1 MSKLLTSVDLHVL
14 ETVLGGATVKTT
26 VTSRTTGTSADQLL
40 QQLNALSTTI
50 QNIGNTA
57 NKTGFSTTDVLML
70 GILMSQQR
78 QVNVFVRR
86 PFW

>member
-1 MSKLLTSVDLHVL
+1 MSKLLTSVDPHVL
-14 ETVLGGATVKTT
+14 EAVLGGATT
-26 VTSRTTGTSADQLL
+26 VSSRCATGTSSDQLL
-40 QQLNALSTTI
+40 QTLNSLSTTI

>member
-1 MSKLLTSVDLHVL
+1 MSKLLTSVDPVVL
-14 ETVLGGATVKTT
+14 EAVLGGATVS
-26 VTSRTTGTSADQLL
+26 SRCASGTSTDQLL
-40 QQLNALSTTI
+40 QTLNGLSTTI

-86 PFW
+86 SFW

>member
-1 MSKLLTSVDLHVL
+1 MSKLLTSVDPHVL
-14 ETVLGGATVKTT
+14 EAVLGGATVS
-26 VTSRTTGTSADQLL
+26 SRCATGTGTSTDQLL
-40 QQLNALSTTI
+40 QTLNGLSTTI

>member
-1 MSKLLTSVDLHVL
+1 MSKLLTSVDPHIL
-14 ETVLGGATVKTT
+14 EAVLGGAA
-26 VTSRTTGTSADQLL
+26 VTSRCATGTSSDQLL
-40 QQLNALSTTI
+40 QQLNTLSTTI